1 MELRYD
7 PAEESGFLKMIPGLR
22 ILQEQPGLACADISM
37 PSCHVGSEAGWHTK
51 RPSATYCR
59 GLGIK

>member
-37 PSCHVGSEAGWHTK
+37 PPCHAGSEAGWHTK
-51 RPSATYCR
+51 RPSVT
-59 GLGIK
+59 